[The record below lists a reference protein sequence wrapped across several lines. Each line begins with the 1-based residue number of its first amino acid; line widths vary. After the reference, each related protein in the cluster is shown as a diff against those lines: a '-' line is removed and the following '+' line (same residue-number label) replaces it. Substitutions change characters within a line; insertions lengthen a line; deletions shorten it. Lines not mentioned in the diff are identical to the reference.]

1 MKGKIQMAVK
11 ITNTDAKVSAP
22 KRTIIIKGAVVKDLR
37 FVDETGDVTNMV
49 LDEIPEN
56 LETIDVK
63 ITLELPEEDDE

>member
-1 MKGKIQMAVK
+1 MAIK
-11 ITNTDAKVSAP
+11 ITNTDAKVSVP
-22 KRTIIIKGAVVKDLR
+22 KRTITIKGAVVKDLR

-63 ITLELPEEDDE
+63 ITLELPDEDNE

>member
-1 MKGKIQMAVK
+1 MAVK

>member
-1 MKGKIQMAVK
+1 MKGKFQMAVK

-49 LDEIPEN
+49 LDEIPES

-63 ITLELPEEDDE
+63 ITLELPEEENE

>member
-1 MKGKIQMAVK
+1 MAVK

-22 KRTIIIKGAVVKDLR
+22 KRTIAIKGAVIKELK

-49 LDEIPEN
+49 LKEIPEN

-63 ITLELPEEDDE
+63 ITLELPDEVNA